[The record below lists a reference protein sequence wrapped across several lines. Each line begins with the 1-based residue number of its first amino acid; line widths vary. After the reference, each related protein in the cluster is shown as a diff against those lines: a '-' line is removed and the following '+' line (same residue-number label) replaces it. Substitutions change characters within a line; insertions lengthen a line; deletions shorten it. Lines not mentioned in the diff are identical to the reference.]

1 MKTYRIFI
9 INPGSTSTKLSMF
22 ENDRCLFTE
31 DTFHDSS
38 ILLGFPTINDQ
49 LDYRMAVVHKFLRDR
64 EIDLHGVD
72 AAARYC
78 GHT

>member
-1 MKTYRIFI
+1 MLRAACIMGDGIVKTYRIFV

-38 ILLGFPTINDQ
+38 VLMTFPTISVMQ
-49 LDYRMAVVHKFLRDR
+49 SS
-64 EIDLHGVD
+64 
-72 AAARYC
+72 
-78 GHT
+78 